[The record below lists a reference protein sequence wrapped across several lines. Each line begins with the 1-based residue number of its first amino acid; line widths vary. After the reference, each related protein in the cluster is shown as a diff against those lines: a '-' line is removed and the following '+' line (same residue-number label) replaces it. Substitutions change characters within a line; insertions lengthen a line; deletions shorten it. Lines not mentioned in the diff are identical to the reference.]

1 MEAIVLNENK
11 LYNLLK
17 ENLIPDLEQT
27 DQFNPA
33 DATSNKYNLS
43 IELKCRNKHYS
54 YLVIE
59 RNKYN
64 KLILNEKSRYI
75 CSTPLG
81 IYSFNI
87 KKLPE
92 PYWEKR
98 WLPDT
103 YHFNKPEYI
112 QKEVGYFNINQAK
125 NITGLLIK

>member
-1 MEAIVLNENK
+1 MEAIVLNEKK
-11 LYNLLK
+11 LFNLLK
-17 ENLIPDLEQT
+17 NNLVPDLEQT

-33 DATSNKYNLS
+33 DATSNKLNLS

-81 IYSFNI
+81 IFSFNLKKI
-87 KKLPE
+87 KE
-92 PYWEKR
+92 PVWFDQ

-103 YHFNKPEYI
+103 YHFHTPELTLK
-112 QKEVGYFNINQAK
+112 QVGYLDINQSK
-125 NITGLLIK
+125 NITNQLIN